1 MSAIDNLKKYC
12 RDNRIPLSRIERALG
27 YGNGS
32 LSKTTVLT
40 DSRLVEIAEYL
51 GISTDYLLGREKQ
64 EIRAESPALK
74 KLIAL
79 ALNSEPEDIELAYLV
94 LKALDNRRDNEIT

>member
-1 MSAIDNLKKYC
+1 MSAIETLRKYC

-40 DSRLVEIAEYL
+40 DSRLVEIADYL
-51 GISTDYLLGREKQ
+51 GISTDYLLKGEEEKTTTV
-64 EIRAESPALK
+64 ESPALK
-74 KLIAL
+74 KLIGL
-79 ALNSEPEDIELAYLV
+79 ALNSEAEDIEVAYLV
-94 LKALDNRRDNEIT
+94 LNALHQRRH